1 MNGEMLTSAPRD
13 AALPPH
19 VAKHGE
25 PIQPLGERPWDGP
38 DMRVAMSIDDMLAEL
53 AAIDDGIVYADH
65 WRHLVTSVGCT
76 PAVNIEKDGEL
87 SLTVMLPC
95 DAQVRHRSRWVHF
108 LASDLD
114 RVQGRRAALLE
125 LLRRAGFACDHRPVD
140 PRATTVAMRDF
151 LLAEGRILVAPDGRV
166 TEGGG
171 APSALLHGTAE
182 EYGAC
187 AKATRAYFDLRNR
200 FRADRHIRRAARMLG
215 ARTDNGW
222 LVLEARS

>member
-1 MNGEMLTSAPRD
+1 MLTVAPTN

-19 VAKHGE
+19 VAKDGE
-25 PIQPLGERPWDGP
+25 QIPPLGERPWDGP

-53 AAIDDGIVYADH
+53 AAIDDDIVYADH
-65 WRHLVTSVGCT
+65 WRHLVTSLGCT
-76 PAVNIEKDGEL
+76 PMVNIEKDGVL
-87 SLTVMLPC
+87 SLTVLFPC
-95 DAQVRHRSRWVHF
+95 DVQVRHRSRWVHF
-108 LASDLD
+108 LAGDLD

-171 APSALLHGTAE
+171 APSAFLHGNAE
-182 EYGAC
+182 EYDAC
-187 AKATRAYFDLRNR
+187 AKAARAYFDVRKR
-200 FRADRHIRRAARMLG
+200 YRADRQIRRAAGMFG
-215 ARTDNGW
+215 KRTDNGW